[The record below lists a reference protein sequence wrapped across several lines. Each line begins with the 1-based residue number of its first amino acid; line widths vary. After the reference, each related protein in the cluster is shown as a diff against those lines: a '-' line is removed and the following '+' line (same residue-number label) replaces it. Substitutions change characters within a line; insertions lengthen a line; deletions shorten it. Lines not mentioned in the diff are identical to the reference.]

1 MIDKDQQLIS
11 GLKAL
16 ALEPTPEKMG
26 KLGQLY
32 DLLRR
37 WNQVFNLTTVTDPK
51 GFVTLHILDSLTIR
65 RFLQGNRIV
74 DVGTG
79 AGFPGLPLAIFEPDR
94 EFVLLDASVKKIRF
108 VRQAVLELGL
118 DHVDTV
124 HSRVEQYQPPDPFD
138 TVVTRAFADLATGF
152 NRCRHLIKPGGKFV
166 AMKGKYPQTELETL
180 ANYRVESVIV
190 PGLEAERHLVEIK
203 TP

>member
-180 ANYRVESVIV
+180 VNYRVESVIV